1 MTPRLAAL
9 PARDLGGGLRVATA
23 SSYLRAAA
31 RADGARRRSTPTR
44 GSRSPAAGPCTRSGC
59 GSRSTSMWLDAEGAV
74 VRVDR
79 DVRPFRLRSCREAR
93 SVIEVAAGRG
103 DAFAAAL
110 LHPASV
116 APARLVGGRP
126 YGTPSAVPDAGV
138 TSRRRAVGRRADVTP
153 RRTSTP

>member
-9 PARDLGGGLRVATA
+9 PSRELGGGLRVATA
-23 SSYLRAAA
+23 SSYLSRL
-31 RADGARRRSTPTR
+31 RGLTGLGGLDHDEGLEIPRCRSVHTVGMRFPLDLI
-44 GSRSPAAGPCTRSGC
+44 
-59 GSRSTSMWLDAEGAV
+59 WLDEEGGV

-116 APARLVGGRP
+116 APPGW
-126 YGTPSAVPDAGV
+126 
-138 TSRRRAVGRRADVTP
+138 
-153 RRTSTP
+153 

>member
-9 PARDLGGGLRVATA
+9 PSRGLGGGLRVATA
-23 SSYLRAAA
+23 SSYLSRL
-31 RADGARRRSTPTR
+31 RGLTGLGGLDHDEGLEIPRCRSVHTIGMRFPLDLV
-44 GSRSPAAGPCTRSGC
+44 
-59 GSRSTSMWLDAEGAV
+59 WLHDEGV

-79 DVRPFRLRSCREAR
+79 DVRPLRLRSCREAR

-116 APARLVGGRP
+116 APAGW
-126 YGTPSAVPDAGV
+126 
-138 TSRRRAVGRRADVTP
+138 
-153 RRTSTP
+153 